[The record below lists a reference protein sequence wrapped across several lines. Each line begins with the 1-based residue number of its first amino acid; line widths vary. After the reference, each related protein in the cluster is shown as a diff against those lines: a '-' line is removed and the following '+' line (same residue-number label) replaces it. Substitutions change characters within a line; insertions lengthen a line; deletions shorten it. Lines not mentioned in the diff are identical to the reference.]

1 MKSRGGVDK
10 FKMAHFKNI
19 NLLNVSFLVYHLIS
33 RYIFHARTVF
43 QPKCIVVV

>member
-1 MKSRGGVDK
+1 MKSGGGVDK
-10 FKMAHFKNI
+10 FKLAHFKNI
-19 NLLNVSFLVYHLIS
+19 NLLDGFFLVYHLIS

>member
-10 FKMAHFKNI
+10 PKMAHYKKV
-19 NLLNVSFLVYHLIS
+19 NLFLMLSLVYHLIS

-43 QPKCIVVV
+43 ST